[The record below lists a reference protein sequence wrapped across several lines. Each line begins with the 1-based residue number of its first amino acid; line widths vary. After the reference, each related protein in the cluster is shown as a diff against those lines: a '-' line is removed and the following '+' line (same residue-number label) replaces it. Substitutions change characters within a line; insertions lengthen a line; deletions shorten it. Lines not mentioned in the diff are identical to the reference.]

1 MAPVG
6 AIKQTQLL
14 SQCGGDLAAYV
25 DVHRVNMVRGSAG
38 GGQSMPKSDRGM
50 PTDEASVMLS
60 LLQAV
65 ERQNNITQR
74 SLAEEL
80 GVAVGLINAYVKR
93 GVKRGLIKVQQV
105 PKRRF
110 AYYLTPQGF
119 AEKSRLAALYIAS
132 SLEFFRQARQ
142 DCEAVA
148 EAARQRGWR
157 RVVLVGASELAE
169 VAIICAFDSR
179 LKISGVVDACA
190 TRDTFHGIPVLK
202 DMRAARAADGAIV
215 TALDARDAFVSATD
229 VFGVDR
235 VLVPKLLL
243 SALAPSPELLREAAQ

>member
-1 MAPVG
+1 
-6 AIKQTQLL
+6 
-14 SQCGGDLAAYV
+14 
-25 DVHRVNMVRGSAG
+25 
-38 GGQSMPKSDRGM
+38 MPKSDRVM

-80 GVAVGLINAYVKR
+80 GVAVGLINAYVRR

-119 AEKSRLAALYIAS
+119 AEKSRLAAVYISS
-132 SLEFFRQARQ
+132 SLEFFRQARE
-142 DCEAVA
+142 DCEAAA

-157 RVVLVGASELAE
+157 HVVLVGASDLAE
-169 VAIICAFDSR
+169 VAIICTVDSK
-179 LKISGVVDACA
+179 LKIIGVVDARASCE
-190 TRDTFHGIPVLK
+190 RFHGIPVLK
-202 DMRAARAADGAIV
+202 DMSAAREADAAIV
-215 TALDARDAFVSATD
+215 TALDARDALVNATD
-229 VFGVDR
+229 VFGADR
-235 VLVPKLLL
+235 VLVPALLL
-243 SALAPSPELLREAAQ
+243 PTLAPPPELLKEASE